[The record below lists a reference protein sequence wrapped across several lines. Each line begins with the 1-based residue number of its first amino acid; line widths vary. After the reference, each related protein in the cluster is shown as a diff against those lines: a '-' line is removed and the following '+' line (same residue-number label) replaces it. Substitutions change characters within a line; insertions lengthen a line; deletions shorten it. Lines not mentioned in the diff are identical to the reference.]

1 MNIIDSSSFIQ
12 SNSSKESNKNFHL
25 SELKNDG
32 DVDKKELN
40 TIPFSKALRV
50 DKRNYFQIF
59 ISVIFNEIKIISI
72 FYYRHPYDHCSII
85 LSKYIFELCLDLTLN
100 CILYT
105 EDVISE
111 KYNNNGSIKF
121 FTTLSLSFM
130 SNIISSII
138 AFFIS
143 KLAEYVEFLEN
154 IINEVNDKPFYFL
167 NILRFKKLLCI
178 NLGAFFF
185 VQFVINIGMCY
196 YLMIFFAVYN
206 KTQGS
211 IMINYISGFIES
223 FIISFALSFI
233 TSLMRFISIR
243 YKFKYIYYTSK
254 YFFENF

>member
-1 MNIIDSSSFIQ
+1 MNVIDSLSYTQ
-12 SNSSKESNKNFHL
+12 SNSLKESNKNFDL
-25 SELKNDG
+25 QELKDEEEVN
-32 DVDKKELN
+32 KKELN
-40 TIPFSKALRV
+40 TIPYSKALRV
-50 DKRNYFQIF
+50 DNRNFFQIF

-72 FYYRHPYDHCSII
+72 FYYKHPYDHCSII

-154 IINEVNDKPFYFL
+154 IINEVNDKPYYFL
-167 NILRFKKLLCI
+167 NILRFKKLLSI
-178 NLGAFFF
+178 NLGTFFF

-196 YLMIFFAVYN
+196 YLMIFCTVYH

-211 IMINYISGFIES
+211 IMINYITGFIES
-223 FIISFALSFI
+223 FIISFALPLI
-233 TSLMRFISIR
+233 TSLMRIISIR